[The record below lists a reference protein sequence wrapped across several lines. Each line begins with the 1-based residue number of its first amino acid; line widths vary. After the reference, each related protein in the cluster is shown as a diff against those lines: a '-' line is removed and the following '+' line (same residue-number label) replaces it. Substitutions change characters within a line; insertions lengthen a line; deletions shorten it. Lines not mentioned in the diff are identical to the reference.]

1 MGDDDG
7 RIEANVRL
15 GIVDEMTA
23 EALERARVGGRAV
36 AITAFTGAPDPV
48 LNIAEAQLAAGDEEL
63 VVVHRHRR
71 RVDVDRIRA
80 RMTGTIGR
88 VLEIHR
94 RRTG

>member
-1 MGDDDG
+1 MGDDDVK
-7 RIEANVRL
+7 IEPNVRL
-15 GIVDEMTA
+15 GLVDEMTA

-36 AITAFTGAPDPV
+36 AITVFTGAPEPV

-71 RVDVDRIRA
+71 RVDVDRIRR
-80 RMTGTIGR
+80 RMTGTTRR
-88 VLEIHR
+88 VLAIHR